1 MPEGIAELRKGFNS
15 LVTEAK
21 AFFKDVGRR
30 GISNIDDWS
39 WGFLTDEE
47 RARANDIRLRI
58 RCLLTCLAT
67 PFQASPLLDN
77 QDFRRFVRL
86 GRAMD
91 AALRFQAFR
100 RVGIYPSEDPPYA
113 PVIFKIA
120 SDQLGELL
128 DLIPEQRPTPARE
141 VQIVATPGST
151 EEHSTASEH
160 RPESERPVAP
170 SPT

>member
-1 MPEGIAELRKGFNS
+1 M
-15 LVTEAK
+15 
-21 AFFKDVGRR
+21 
-30 GISNIDDWS
+30 
-39 WGFLTDEE
+39 
-47 RARANDIRLRI
+47 
-58 RCLLTCLAT
+58 LTCLAT

-77 QDFRRFVRL
+77 HDFRRFVRL

-113 PVIFKIA
+113 PLIFKTA
-120 SDQLGELL
+120 SDELGELL
-128 DLIPEQRPTPARE
+128 DLIPEQSTTPSLV
-141 VQIVATPGST
+141 VQVAATLGSM

-170 SPT
+170 SAS

>member
-1 MPEGIAELRKGFNS
+1 MPEGIAELRKEFNS

-47 RARANDIRLRI
+47 RARADEIRLRI

-100 RVGIYPSEDPPYA
+100 RVGIYPSEDLPYA
-113 PVIFKIA
+113 PGVFETT
-120 SDQLGELL
+120 SHELGELL
-128 DLIPEQRPTPARE
+128 DLIPEQSPTPSLV
-141 VQIVATPGST
+141 VQVDATPGST
-151 EEHSTASEH
+151 EEHSTARE
-160 RPESERPVAP
+160 RGPESERPVA
-170 SPT
+170 SSAS

>member
-1 MPEGIAELRKGFNS
+1 MPEGIAEVRKEFKS

-21 AFFKDVGRR
+21 AFFADVGHR

-39 WGFLTDEE
+39 WRFLTDEE
-47 RARANDIRLRI
+47 RARANDIRLRV
-58 RCLLTCLAT
+58 RCLLTRLAT

-77 QDFRRFVRL
+77 HDFRRFVRL

-113 PVIFKIA
+113 PGVFETT
-120 SDQLGELL
+120 SYELGELL
-128 DLIPEQRPTPARE
+128 DLIPEQTPAPSLV
-141 VQIVATPGST
+141 VQADATLGST
-151 EEHSTASEH
+151 EEHSTSSEH
-160 RPESERPVAP
+160 RPES
-170 SPT
+170 